1 MVQWLRLCLPV
12 QRVWVQSLVRKKKKK
27 KKSLVR
33 ELGSHLPHGLGA
45 RAWSRGDIVV
55 NSVETLKK
63 STSKEKQRI
72 V

>member
-1 MVQWLRLCLPV
+1 MFETLPSSAEGV
-12 QRVWVQSLVRKKKKK
+12 GSIPGQEK

-33 ELGSHLPHGLGA
+33 ELGSHVPHGLGA